1 MSRKIYLQAVLQ
13 EAIRVIKEANQNQQ
27 TPAPQAPA
35 ASPVPPSP
43 VPPAGA
49 TNGAAATPPTPSTP
63 ASPGAPSALDL
74 DSLIDR
80 LNVIRGG
87 KSFADPEV
95 YGQLTTFFKNTSDA
109 DKTVID
115 NFLQNIGKIV
125 IQVDMTQQNDSALG
139 QQPNQQ
145 PPAGSQPAMGAQPAA
160 PAPTMQEEV
169 LHESV
174 RSDVKFKFG
183 EKEFDFGSPEHVRIL
198 KGILHGLQNLR
209 DCYEIGS
216 ANRHV
221 YAAACVRLG
230 KLILKYATK

>member
-1 MSRKIYLQAVLQ
+1 MSRKLYLEAVLR
-13 EAIRVIKEANQNQQ
+13 EAIRVVKEANQQQ
-27 TPAPQAPA
+27 PAPAA

-49 TNGAAATPPTPSTP
+49 TNMDATTPPQQPPQATP
-63 ASPGAPSALDL
+63 GVPSALDL

-95 YGQLTTFFKNTSDA
+95 YGQLTTYFKNTSEA
-109 DKTVID
+109 DKTIID

-125 IQVDMTQQNDSALG
+125 IQVDTTQQSDSAAG

-145 PPAGSQPAMGAQPAA
+145 PPAGAQPAMGAQPAA
-160 PAPTMQEEV
+160 PAPTMQEEI
-169 LHESV
+169 LFESV
-174 RSDVKFKFG
+174 KSDVRFKFG
-183 EKEFDFGSPEHVRIL
+183 DKEFDFGSPEHVRIL